1 LVLRLSRSAWS
12 AMIAH
17 AYAGLPDEACG
28 LLGGTGD
35 DGTVFVA
42 CDNADTSSKTFSL
55 GPDAWHK
62 ADRDIEGAG
71 LEILGVVH
79 SHTHTDAYPSPT
91 DVAQAANPFLGGWRW
106 LLISLKHAEPAV
118 RSYRITDGV
127 IDEEEIELL
136 DG

>member
-1 LVLRLSRSAWS
+1 
-12 AMIAH
+12 MIAH

-35 DGTVFVA
+35 DATVFVA
-42 CDNADTSSKTFSL
+42 CANADASSKTFAL

-62 ADRDIEGAG
+62 ADLDIEGVG
-71 LEILGVVH
+71 LELLGVVH

-118 RSYRITDGV
+118 RSYRITGDV
-127 IDEEEIELL
+127 IDEEEIELV